1 LEEYQSKIEDQRKE
15 LQDKAI
21 VVKNLQKDYEYL
33 MQSSNNDVKRLES
46 KEQEIERL
54 KRSLNKL

>member
-1 LEEYQSKIEDQRKE
+1 MEEYQSKIEDQRKE